1 MNPNLE
7 LSIREAVAVKTGVLH
22 FEIADRFDE
31 TTEVEN
37 ARAIFFK
44 LLLEYDIAYQAQLC
58 VRYNLQINKLREYI
72 DKASKIIYRECEK
85 WIALINNPTYG
96 DVTN

>member
-22 FEIADRFDE
+22 FEILNRFDQ

-58 VRYNLQINKLREYI
+58 VRYNLQISKLHSYI
-72 DKASKIIYRECEK
+72 DKVDKYIYRECEK
-85 WIALINNPTYG
+85 WIHLITKQTYG
-96 DVTN
+96 DAV